1 VCVRIPVEGALRVSL
16 DAPARSRQRIVVQT
30 AILVVLTAIAVLGH
44 VYYGLRN
51 QFFDLR
57 VYRDAM
63 LWWNSGQ
70 PLYEYIRPDE
80 TQGTLGFTYPPAGAF
95 LLRPLAY
102 LGLTTAVVAFIVLA
116 VVCLAATCWW
126 LSGSVARRHGWDR
139 WFVACVVFLFTTG
152 LMPIWFAFDFGQ
164 INFLLWALIVFD
176 LAVLAPRHSRF
187 LGVGIGLATAIK
199 LVPGIFILYLL
210 VSGRRRATIVAA
222 ATAAVATLIAWAAA
236 PGDSTAYWTQRL
248 LNGDGVGQLFYVMNQ
263 SLNGAVARLV
273 QPETPSRWVWLLL
286 ALPVLVYGM
295 WRARRAAL
303 AGDELTGMALA
314 GFVGSLISPLT
325 WSHHIFWF
333 APALLAMIDTAASPS
348 SAVLSERSRP
358 GASAHPRTAALLERF
373 SGSRGGASAHPRTVM
388 AAVRSGLRNRWAL
401 VAVSALVLGTV
412 TFDTLGYY
420 EYSMGHPGGWT
431 SVVLGNWM
439 IWLML
444 VLIIVLPV
452 DPARSAADAAAAPG
466 GVRSAGAVPVISRP

>member
-1 VCVRIPVEGALRVSL
+1 MSL
-16 DAPARSRQRIVVQT
+16 DAPTRSRQRIAVQT
-30 AILVVLTAIAVLGH
+30 AILLVLTAVSVLGH

-51 QFFDLR
+51 HFFDLR

-70 PLYEYIRPDE
+70 PLYDYTRPDE

-102 LGLTTAVVAFIVLA
+102 LGLTTVVAVFTVLA

-152 LMPIWFAFDFGQ
+152 LMPVWFAFDFGQ

-210 VSGRRRATIVAA
+210 VSGRRRGTIVAA

-236 PGDSTAYWTQRL
+236 PGDSTAYWTQRM

-263 SLNGAVARLV
+263 SLNGAVARVV

-348 SAVLSERSRP
+348 SAV
-358 GASAHPRTAALLERF
+358 
-373 SGSRGGASAHPRTVM
+373 
-388 AAVRSGLRNRWAL
+388 RSGLRNRWAL

-420 EYSMGHPGGWT
+420 EYSMGHPGGWI

-444 VLIIVLPV
+444 LLIIVLPV
-452 DPARSAADAAAAPG
+452 DPARSAADAAAAPR
-466 GVRSAGAVPVISRP
+466 GVRWARALPVITRP